1 MKFGFTLLAV
11 TLAGPIGAAT
21 LPPGVNPDLLSASHF
36 AAFDAVG
43 TGAPVAGRPAVSA
56 DAFVGRNKGV
66 AALVLDARVAPNV
79 RIGDDPDAL
88 PLAQRGQ
95 AEPHLARSA
104 ADPEVLLATFQEG
117 RLSEGAAVSCG
128 FGLSRDGGLTWT
140 RALIPQLT
148 SATGGR
154 FLRSTDPVAGIGP
167 QGDLYLNTL
176 AFVDNTSNQTS
187 ILLTRSV
194 DGGTTWLPPVAV
206 AETFTAATFLDKNWM
221 AVNDFP
227 GTPNLGRIAV
237 TWAAFSG
244 SFVYLQSSVSD
255 NRGATW
261 SAPVNLTP
269 TNSVNQSTQPVY
281 FPDGSL
287 FVPYVTFLT
296 PATNVLAFRIDA
308 KVSTDGGRTWPATAT
323 TAVNNI
329 SGWDDPDVRDGV
341 WLIGSAVAR
350 TTGDAF
356 ISYAAVVDGS
366 PRVLV
371 TKSSNRG
378 VTWSAPKIVSDNPA
392 GISVMNPAVAV
403 SPDGREVTLVW
414 MDRRHSTPNLPAV
427 DHYAAVSRDGGE
439 TWLPNIRLTDRSS
452 DIRNAPTT
460 SRGYMLGDYL
470 GLVPP
475 FGSDQPA
482 VAVWCDTRTGNSDPF
497 STRFALAA
505 TPGFEA
511 WRTANFNRTELTTPV
526 HSGPAADPDG
536 DGYANLVE
544 YAQGTTPRVAEA
556 GSGLFISA
564 GATGAAFGDRRATG
578 RSDVA
583 VDFETSTDR
592 VNWTPALANPAALVT
607 APAQGFFDYPA
618 GRATF
623 FRAKY
628 TLGGTVL
635 YSPDTPAANS
645 DARLINLATR
655 GAVKTG
661 GAQLIAGFVTAGG
674 TMRLLTRAA
683 GPGLAP
689 FGVANVLADPQ
700 LALVPAGGSTVVAA
714 NNDWDA
720 AAVPSLATAFAQAG
734 AFAFPVGSKD
744 AALLFTTTPEAT
756 GYTATVSGVGGQTG
770 TALVEVYDASTTPAA
785 PDRPRLINVATRG
798 EVSPGV
804 PLVAGFV
811 LRGTQPRRVLIRAA
825 GPAIAGLNVAQA
837 IADPTL
843 SLFRGSTQLAENDDW
858 SLGRSP
864 AAVAATAARAGA
876 FPFAADSLDAALLV
890 TLEPGAYTAVVTGV
904 NGTTGLALVE
914 VYDAN

>member
-1 MKFGFTLLAV
+1 M
-11 TLAGPIGAAT
+11 
-21 LPPGVNPDLLSASHF
+21 
-36 AAFDAVG
+36 
-43 TGAPVAGRPAVSA
+43 
-56 DAFVGRNKGV
+56 
-66 AALVLDARVAPNV
+66 
-79 RIGDDPDAL
+79 
-88 PLAQRGQ
+88 
-95 AEPHLARSA
+95 
-104 ADPEVLLATFQEG
+104 LATFQEG

-128 FGLSRDGGLTWT
+128 YGLSRDGGLTWT

-148 SATGGR
+148 GATGGR

-167 QGDLYLNTL
+167 QGDLYLNNL

-187 ILLTRSV
+187 IVVSRSV
-194 DGGTTWLPPVAV
+194 DGGTTWQAPVAV

-227 GTPNLGRIAV
+227 GTPNPGRIAV

-244 SFVYLQSSVSD
+244 SFVYLQSAVSD
-255 NRGATW
+255 TRGATW
-261 SAPVNLTP
+261 SAPANITP
-269 TNSVNQSTQPVY
+269 TTSVNQSSQPVY

-287 FVPYVTFLT
+287 LVPYVTFLT
-296 PATNVLAFRIDA
+296 PSTNILAFRIDA
-308 KVSTDGGRTWPATAT
+308 KVSTDGGRTWPATPT

-329 SGWDDPDVRDGV
+329 SGWDDPEIRDGV
-341 WLIGSAVAR
+341 YLIGSAVAR

-356 ISYAAVVDGS
+356 IAYTAVVDGS
-366 PRVLV
+366 PRVLMV
-371 TKSSNRG
+371 KSSNRG
-378 VTWSAPKIVSDNPA
+378 VSWSAPKIVSDNPP

-414 MDRRHSTPNLPAV
+414 MDRRHSTAALPVV
-427 DHYAAVSRDGGE
+427 DHYATVSLDGGE
-439 TWLPNIRLTDRSS
+439 TWLPNIRLSDRSS
-452 DIRNAPTT
+452 DIRTAPTT

-475 FGSDQPA
+475 LAADQTA

-497 STRFALAA
+497 SARFALTA
-505 TPGFEA
+505 TPNFHA
-511 WRTANFNRTELTTPV
+511 WRTANFNRAELATPA
-526 HSGPAADPDG
+526 HSDATADPDG

-544 YAQGTTPRVAEA
+544 YAQGTAPRTAEG
-556 GSGLFISA
+556 GSGLFFSP
-564 GATGAAFGDRRATG
+564 GTTGAAFGDRRAPG
-578 RSDVA
+578 RTDVA
-583 VDFETSTDR
+583 VEFETSADR
-592 VNWTPALANPAALVT
+592 VTWTTAQPNPAALVT

-618 GRATF
+618 GRPAF
-623 FRAKY
+623 FRSKY
-628 TLGGTVL
+628 TLGDTTL
-635 YSPDTPAANS
+635 YSPDTPAANN

-674 TMRLLTRAA
+674 SLRLLTRAA
-683 GPGLAP
+683 GPALAP
-689 FGVANVLADPQ
+689 FGVTNVLADPQ

-714 NNDWDA
+714 SNDWDA
-720 AAVPSLATAFAQAG
+720 ATVPSLATAFAQVG
-734 AFAFPVGSKD
+734 AFGFPVGSKD
-744 AALLFTTTPEAT
+744 AALLFTTTPDAT

-770 TALVEVYDASTTPAA
+770 TALVEVYDASTTPPG

-837 IADPTL
+837 ITDPTL
-843 SLFRGSTQLAENDDW
+843 SLFRGSTQLAENNDW

-904 NGTTGLALVE
+904 GATTGLALVE